1 MDFVRHCFQE
11 MHNQH
16 NQHGCPYLHWFYRM
30 AHDTHLMQLFQ
41 LFETE
46 IEGQFITTEL
56 KAHSYYIYQGY
67 FLRNFMTFRR
77 KSFT

>member
-1 MDFVRHCFQE
+1 MDFVRQCFQE

-30 AHDTHLMQLFQ
+30 AHDTHLTQLFQ

-46 IEGQFITTEL
+46 IEGQFIATDL
-56 KAHSYYIYQGY
+56 KAHLTNHLSM
-67 FLRNFMTFRR
+67 N
-77 KSFT
+77 S